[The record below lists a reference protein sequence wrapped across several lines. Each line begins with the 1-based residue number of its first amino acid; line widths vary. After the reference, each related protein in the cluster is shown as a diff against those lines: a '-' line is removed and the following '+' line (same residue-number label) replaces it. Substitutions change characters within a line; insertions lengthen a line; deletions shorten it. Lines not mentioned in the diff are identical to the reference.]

1 MLVNSTIPNL
11 LNGVSQQPP
20 TLRLPSQGETQVNGF
35 SSVVLGLIKR
45 LPSEHIA
52 KIQSSALSNAA
63 IHIVDRDIDNRY
75 VIIITSNGSSSTIYA
90 YDIDGTTATVTSPN
104 GTSYLNCSNPRDQL
118 KFITIA
124 DYTFIVNTTK
134 TVAMTS
140 ATISGSIV
148 ATDQTFGELPTSTS
162 VNDVY
167 EIAGDDDNSFDNYYV
182 KAISTTG
189 EYRETVKPGITYQ
202 LDATTMPHSLVL
214 TSGSFTFNKE
224 TWGDRTAGDLDSAPN
239 PSFVGRKINDVFFY
253 KNRLSFL
260 SDENVV
266 MSQTSYFF
274 EFFPTT
280 VTAVL
285 DDAPIDVSVSH
296 NKVSILRSAQPFN
309 ETLVLFSDHSQ
320 FVIDTKG
327 NLTPATI
334 SITATT
340 EFENKSSVQPV
351 PAGPRLYFIAERGDF
366 SALYEY
372 FVDTD
377 AITKDASEVSGH
389 VPRFIPKNVKKMAAS
404 SNEDILFAL
413 SSEHNNRLY
422 VYKWYWSA
430 GSSVAD
436 RASKVQSSWSYWEF
450 DSGDTI
456 LDISVLDNYVYIVVS
471 RSDGVFIERIL
482 LQPISDTGLNY
493 NVRLDRKVSLTGSYS
508 SGTGLTT
515 WTLPYTYDG
524 TMSAV
529 KTGAWPTQKG
539 VDISVTRPTTATVQ
553 AVGDYSANAVILGVP
568 YTFDYSFSHQFMK
581 SENVATTSG
590 RLQLRTFRIV
600 YEDTTFFKIQVTPLF
615 RDTYEYEFNGL
626 FLNEGASLLDTV
638 RLSDGTFRF
647 PVQAQNDQVTI
658 SVTSDSHLPC
668 AFQSAEW
675 EGFYTVRSRRL

>member
-1 MLVNSTIPNL
+1 MLINSAIPNL

-20 TLRLPSQGETQVNGF
+20 TLRLPSQGETQVNGY

-45 LPSEHIA
+45 LPSEHVA

-63 IHIVDRDIDNRY
+63 IHLVDRDASNRY
-75 VIIITSNGSSSTIYA
+75 VIIITSDGSTSTVYA
-90 YDIDGTTATVTSPN
+90 YDIDGSTATVSTPN
-104 GTSYLNCSNPRDQL
+104 GTSYLDCTNPRDEL
-118 KFITIA
+118 KFLTIA

-134 TVAMTS
+134 TVAMNA
-140 ATISGSIV
+140 ATISGSIT
-148 ATDQTFGELPTSTS
+148 ASDQTFGELPTSTS
-162 VNDVY
+162 VNNIY
-167 EIAGDDDNSFDNYYV
+167 EIIGDDDNSFDNYYV

-189 EYRETVKPGITYQ
+189 EYRETVKPGVKYQ
-202 LDATTMPHSLVL
+202 LNAATMPHTLIL
-214 TSGSFTFNKE
+214 SGGNFTFKQE
-224 TWGDRTAGDLDSAPN
+224 TWGDRTAGDEDSAPD
-239 PSFVGRKINDVFFY
+239 PSFVGQKINDVFFY

-285 DDAPIDVSVSH
+285 DDAPIDVAVSH
-296 NKVSILRSAQPFN
+296 NKVSILKSAQPFN

-340 EFENKSSVQPV
+340 EFKNKSSVRPV

-389 VPRFIPKNVKKMAAS
+389 VPRFIPKNVKKIVAS
-404 SNEDILFAL
+404 SNEDILFGL

-430 GSSVAD
+430 GTSVAD

-450 DSGDTI
+450 SSGDTI
-456 LDISVLDNYVYIVVS
+456 LDISVLDNYLYLVVS
-471 RSDGVFIERIL
+471 RSDGVFIEKIL
-482 LQPISDTGLNY
+482 IQPINDTGLNY
-493 NVRLDRKVSLTGSYS
+493 NVRLDRKVSLTGTYS

-515 WTLPYTYDG
+515 WTLPYAYDG
-524 TMSAV
+524 TMKAV
-529 KTGAWPTQKG
+529 KSGSWTSQKG
-539 VDISVTRPTTATVQ
+539 VDITVSHPTTTTITA
-553 AVGDYSANAVILGVP
+553 AGNYSASPVLIGIP
-568 YTFDYSFSHQFMK
+568 YTFTYSFSNQYVK
-581 SENVATTSG
+581 ADNVATTSG
-590 RLQLRTFRIV
+590 RLQIRTFNIV

-615 RDTYEYEFNGL
+615 RSTYEYEFNGL

-638 RLSDGTFRF
+638 RLSDGNYRF
-647 PVQAQNDQVTI
+647 PVQAQNDKVTV
-658 SVTSDSHLPC
+658 SLVSDSHLPC

-675 EGFYTVRSRRL
+675 EGFYTVRSRRI

>member
-1 MLVNSTIPNL
+1 MLVNSAIPNL

-63 IHIVDRDIDNRY
+63 IHIVDRDDDNRY

-189 EYRETVKPGITYQ
+189 EYRETVKPGIVYQ

-340 EFENKSSVQPV
+340 EFENKSSVSPV

-413 SSEHNNRLY
+413 SSEHSNRLY

-450 DSGDTI
+450 NSGDTI

-515 WTLPYTYDG
+515 WTLPYAYDG

-529 KTGAWPTQKG
+529 KTGAWSSQKG
-539 VDISVTRPTTATVQ
+539 VDISVTRPTTSTVQ

-581 SENVATTSG
+581 SDNVATTSG

-600 YEDTTFFKIQVTPLF
+600 YEDTTFFKVQVTPLF

-647 PVQAQNDQVTI
+647 PVQAQNDQVTV